1 MQFSGKKDQINFL
14 GDVLILKSKNI
25 YLCNCLVYHAGKYG
39 FLVEILLISL
49 KVLNLN
55 RKTNKKSKS
64 HNKNIIFQI
73 LT

>member
-1 MQFSGKKDQINFL
+1 MLRQNMQFSGKKDQINFL

-39 FLVEILLISL
+39 FLAEILLISL

-55 RKTNKKSKS
+55 RKNKQKK
-64 HNKNIIFQI
+64 
-73 LT
+73 